1 MFRLIK
7 IIIKF
12 IINDILSFYND
23 IIMMVNDIT
32 EVQK

>member
-7 IIIKF
+7 TIIKF